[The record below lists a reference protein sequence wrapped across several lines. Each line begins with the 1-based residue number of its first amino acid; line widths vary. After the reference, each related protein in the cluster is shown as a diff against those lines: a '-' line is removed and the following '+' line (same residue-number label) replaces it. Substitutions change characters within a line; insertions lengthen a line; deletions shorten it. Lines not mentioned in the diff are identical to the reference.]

1 MSHPDPDPG
10 PEPGPEAPPPAT
22 LPSLAEIIASPVIQ
36 SAARWFW
43 WIAGLS
49 LVNTFMALSGSASGF
64 VMGLGIT
71 AIADSIASQ
80 ARALAFAVDL
90 VALGFF
96 VTMGL
101 YASRGKL
108 WAFWLGM
115 AAYALDGLIY
125 LMVGAWLPVLFH
137 GLALY
142 FIWRGASLLARAEKH
157 FASQ

>member
-1 MSHPDPDPG
+1 MNMPDPSLEPT
-10 PEPGPEAPPPAT
+10 PESPPPRMPT
-22 LPSLAEIIASPVIQ
+22 LAEIVASPAIQ

-49 LVNTFMALSGSASGF
+49 LVNTVMAMSGSTSGF

-71 AIADSIASQ
+71 AIADSIAGQ
-80 ARALAFAVDL
+80 ARVLAFTVDL
-90 VALGFF
+90 LALGFF
-96 VTMGL
+96 GTMGL

-115 AAYALDGLIY
+115 LAYALDGGIY
-125 LMVGAWLPVLFH
+125 LLASAWMPVIFH

-142 FIWRGASLLARAEKH
+142 FIWRGASLLSRAQKH
-157 FASQ
+157 FAAS